1 MSEVTENTQVRI
13 ITEMPTELR
22 DEIDAIAQR
31 LDLSRS
37 QLIRRACRE
46 LVLRLSGRLIDMSDG
61 AIVEVSE

>member
-1 MSEVTENTQVRI
+1 MSEVAENTQVRI

-22 DEIDAIAQR
+22 DEIDAIARQ

-46 LVLRLSGRLIDMSDG
+46 LVLRLSDRFMNMSDG
-61 AIVEVSE
+61 AIVEVTE

>member
-22 DEIDAIAQR
+22 DEIDAIAER

-46 LVLRLSGRLIDMSDG
+46 LVLRLSDRLMNMSDG

>member
-22 DEIDAIAQR
+22 DEIDAIAER

-46 LVLRLSGRLIDMSDG
+46 LVLRLSDRLMNISDG